1 MNVAGSSAYRFRQA
15 RHLTPSRVGDENIAA
30 PRLRA
35 VAPCLPPPAGQSF
48 FVDVV
53 EDLRT
58 YAYASAL
65 LPEVPGTAVSA
76 KPTGSKIAPIWLA

>member
-1 MNVAGSSAYRFRQA
+1 M
-15 RHLTPSRVGDENIAA
+15 IAV
-30 PRLRA
+30 PRLGRRPLPA
-35 VAPCLPPPAGQSF
+35 SAPLPASTAGQSF